1 VGICYWEAR
10 QLWEARQRGVSFDST
25 IVVGRQT
32 LSLHSGE
39 VRHFRLRG
47 SETTRGKDDTL
58 ARYVFGDFADE
69 FLKGYL
75 GVRVLNILDASAYEG
90 ADVIHD
96 MNVPIPA
103 TLCGQY
109 DAVVE
114 SGSLEHIF
122 NVPVALSNLMKLV
135 RTGGTL
141 FIGTPANNL
150 CGHGFY
156 QFSPELFYRVLCGDN
171 GFEIRQMLMY
181 EASSPSI
188 ELSRNRLAYT
198 VVDPSEARE
207 RVLLMSGG
215 PVSLVVEARKIRDEE
230 PFRKFPVQSDY
241 ATLWQKEGRAWAP
254 AVERPLRRIIHGSLP
269 RSLLLWWNRARERR
283 RASFANSRH
292 YRRVPGS

>member
-1 VGICYWEAR
+1 M
-10 QLWEARQRGVSFDST
+10 
-25 IVVGRQT
+25 
-32 LSLHSGE
+32 
-39 VRHFRLRG
+39 
-47 SETTRGKDDTL
+47 
-58 ARYVFGDFADE
+58 FGDFADE
-69 FLKGYL
+69 FVKGHL

-90 ADVIHD
+90 ADVVHD

-103 TLCGQY
+103 ALCGQY

-122 NVPVALSNLMKLV
+122 NVPVALANLMKLV

-150 CGHGFY
+150 CGHGFC

-171 GFEIRQMLMY
+171 GFEIRRMVMY
-181 EASSPSI
+181 EASAPSI
-188 ELSRNRLAYT
+188 ELSRNRPAYT
-198 VVDPSEARE
+198 VVDPAEARE

-215 PVSLVVEARKIRDEE
+215 PLLVEARKVRDEE

-241 ATLWQKEGRAWAP
+241 AALWQQEGGALATAP
-254 AVERPLRRIIHGSLP
+254 VHPLRRMVHDSLP
-269 RSLLLWWNRARERR
+269 RSLLLWWKRARERR